1 MTMKR
6 NETPSNHIRM
16 KTVQFSSSEG
26 FDIMENSR
34 STTKQSK
41 VASDRYETD
50 LLAEESRKTQILM
63 DRLKLRYYHVA
74 AQVPKIRLKST
85 LSEQKKTLNL
95 FFNPSL
101 LDNKLFEAKKNFS
114 HSGLTKVVPLYIF
127 SFLLQ
132 NKIKLHILFD

>member
-6 NETPSNHIRM
+6 NETPSHHTRM
-16 KTVQFSSSEG
+16 KTVQFSSSDG
-26 FDIMENSR
+26 FDTMGASSR
-34 STTKQSK
+34 PTTKQSK
-41 VASDRYETD
+41 IASDRYETD
-50 LLAEESRKTQILM
+50 LLAEESRKTQLLM

-101 LDNKLFEAKKNFS
+101 LDNKLFEVKKNFS
-114 HSGLTKVVPLYIF
+114 HSGLAKVKHLFLY
-127 SFLLQ
+127 FLFIY
-132 NKIKLHILFD
+132 NT